1 MLHVF
6 IDSNIYLRFF
16 AYADDTLEE
25 LEKFEALAATEKIKI
40 YLPEQVQDEVVRN
53 REGEIARAVARF
65 QKSAT
70 PPEIPRFAIHTQ
82 EAKALLKESKKAAEA
97 KAALSQKITEEI
109 QKGELRADVLIDQL
123 AEHSTVVE
131 ITEEQIDRASLRRDI
146 GNPPGKPESL
156 GDQINWECL
165 LDTVPPKTDLHIVS
179 TDEDFF
185 SKLEPSRPSQFLVAE
200 WSREN
205 GGSLEVY
212 KSLSA
217 FTKKHFP
224 EIKLPIDILKSD
236 AVSRLAKSGNF
247 SRTHRQIEKLE
258 EMFDQLTYED
268 AVILLQAM
276 IDNSQINWIAE
287 DEDVKEFYSKLYKKY
302 WVLIPAEMDQ
312 QLAGI
317 ADYLNVAPF

>member
-25 LEKFEALAATEKIKI
+25 LEKFQALAEAEKITI
-40 YLPEQVQDEVVRN
+40 YLPEQVQDEVSRN

-70 PPEIPRFAIHTQ
+70 PPEIPRFALQTA

-97 KAALSQKITEEI
+97 KAELSKKITEEI
-109 QKGELRADVLIDQL
+109 KNGDLRADQLIDQL
-123 AEHSTVVE
+123 AEHSTIVE
-131 ITEEQIDRASLRRDI
+131 ITDDHVDQATFRRDV
-146 GNPPGKPESL
+146 GNPPGKPETL

-165 LDTVPPKTDLHIVS
+165 LDAVPATTDLHIVS
-179 TDEDFF
+179 ADEDFF
-185 SKLEPSRPSQFLVAE
+185 SKLDATQPAQFLADE
-200 WSREN
+200 WLRVNE
-205 GGSLEVY
+205 GALHVY
-212 KSLSA
+212 RSLSA

-224 EIKLPIDILKSD
+224 EIKLPIDVLKSD
-236 AVSRLAKSGNF
+236 AISRLAKSGNF
-247 SRTHRQIEKLE
+247 ARTHRQIEKLG

-276 IDNSQINWIAE
+276 IDNSQINWIAG
-287 DEDVKEFYSKLYKKY
+287 DDDVKEFYTKLYRKFWTKT
-302 WVLIPAEMDQ
+302 PAEMDE
-312 QLAGI
+312 QLTKI
-317 ADYLNVAPF
+317 SDYFDAAPF

>member
-25 LEKFEALAATEKIKI
+25 LEKFQALAEAEKVKI
-40 YLPEQVQDEVVRN
+40 YLPEQVQDEVSRN

-70 PPEIPRFAIHTQ
+70 PPEVPRFALHTA
-82 EAKALLKESKKAAEA
+82 EAKTLLKESKKAADA
-97 KAALSQKITEEI
+97 KAELSKKITEEI
-109 QKGELRADVLIDQL
+109 QKGELRADQLIDQL

-131 ITEEQIDRASLRRDI
+131 TTDDHVDNAQFRRDV
-146 GNPPGKPESL
+146 GNPPGKPETL

-165 LDTVPPKTDLHIVS
+165 LDAVPAKTDLHIVS
-179 TDEDFF
+179 ADEDFF
-185 SKLEPSRPSQFLVAE
+185 SKLAPSQPAEFLKDE
-200 WSREN
+200 WEAEN
-205 GGSLEVY
+205 GGELHVY
-212 KSLSA
+212 RSLSA

-224 EIKLPIDILKSD
+224 EIKLPIDVLKSD
-236 AVSRLAKSGNF
+236 AVARLAKSGNF
-247 SRTHRQIEKLE
+247 ARTHKQIEKLH

-287 DEDVKEFYSKLYKKY
+287 DEDVKDFYSKLYQKFWAKT
-302 WVLIPAEMDQ
+302 PAEMDE

-317 ADYLNVAPF
+317 AGYLDMEPF